1 MAGGLRPPL
10 SVIESWPKPNYINPD
25 TKSSAL
31 TVIVIILLVVVPV
44 VVAARLWARVVI
56 LKKPGWDDGLV
67 LFAMVSPPTFEGKS
81 RMS

>member
-25 TKSSAL
+25 TKSNAL
-31 TVIVIILLVVVPV
+31 TVIVIILLVIVPV
-44 VVAARLWARVVI
+44 VIAARLWARVVI

-67 LFAMVSPPTFEGKS
+67 LFAMVSPLTSVVES
-81 RMS
+81 QTS